1 MFEHSGRGGLN
12 LSLSLVGGDGQ
23 YRLTGCHLFTVGDEP
38 LNDGDFGDGYPQAW
52 NDHISH
58 GEPIS
63 IWCREWT
70 VHDLHAARTDSTMR
84 ATEGRCAASS
94 CGEYGTGV
102 YSAPTRRIGAA
113 KVPQSSWLSH
123 AAISA
128 PTPKR

>member
-12 LSLSLVGGDGQ
+12 LSLSLVGCDCQ
-23 YRLTGCHLFTVGDEP
+23 YRLTGCHRFTVGDQP
-38 LNDGDFGDGYPQAW
+38 LNYGDLSHRYTQAW
-52 NDHISH
+52 DDHISQ
-58 GEPIS
+58 GNS
-63 IWCREWT
+63 IHPSGRQP
-70 VHDLHAARTDSTMR
+70 VHDLHTARTDSTMR

-113 KVPQSSWLSH
+113 RVPQSSWLSH